1 MTREGMGSRLCT
13 RTSEANCA
21 RATVHVY
28 IDAGEMKERLLIRAI
43 ATKYIL
49 ECVL

>member
-28 IDAGEMKERLLIRAI
+28 IDVCRGNEGAAANPGNSNKL
-43 ATKYIL
+43 YS
-49 ECVL
+49 